1 MFKRISLSSLLTI
14 GLVVGLFCMLTISSL
29 AIWQQYKI
37 LINTQAIYEHPLAVT
52 NDVRDIRV
60 YTRGIWEL
68 THKAAYHSEKWDE
81 EVARKTTELEA
92 RIDDK
97 LAEVEKK
104 FTGNKSEINDI
115 KNDFT
120 EQKRLSHASYE
131 LLRAGET
138 KKAVAFLEAQNVDTK
153 YENLS
158 KNVNDVLAF
167 SQVKAKELTDDAALQ
182 AQNGLKLLLI
192 LSLSFLIFG
201 AIAAFIIIRYLQSEF
216 GSLHAFAENIQFD
229 ELDKITV
236 DESDK
241 SEFAKLKHAMN
252 MMVDGLIE
260 ARQTA
265 DEAYETLT
273 EQAAHLEEQATELE
287 EQTQE
292 LEGQSKALQT
302 AETMYRTLFEQ
313 SRDGILLVD
322 TTTQYFAE
330 FNKAAYENLGYTA
343 EEFAKLTIKD
353 LEVNESPEEIAQH
366 LQIMKSQ
373 GWDEFESQH
382 RRKDGGV
389 QDVQVVANIVMMD
402 GRPMLQTSLRD
413 ITVKKT
419 QEKSE
424 LENTLLRKTLLDNSA
439 VAIFLASPDRKIVQ
453 ANKRSCEI
461 FGYDQSEIES
471 SSFRL
476 IHISDESFEA
486 FAPEYKRLSG
496 EGITNIEYPFA
507 RKDGTVFWGSVS
519 GTALDPND
527 LSKGVIWTLL
537 DVDEKVSAQD
547 AIKELNSELEQ
558 KVAQGIEDLRQK
570 DQILAQQAKMA
581 AMGEMIGNI
590 AHQWRQPLN
599 TLMAAKDL
607 LILDYSD
614 NILTQASME
623 EYSDQTTR
631 TLKYLSATIDDFRNF
646 FVTSKKKESF
656 DIISAIKKALS
667 IASSSLSYS
676 SIETNFTPKIE
687 HINAFG
693 FQNEFQQVTINI
705 LNNAK
710 DAIVA
715 NKKSGSVN
723 IEVDASENFVAIHIS
738 NNGGNIPE
746 EVLEKIFDPYF
757 TTKFKSQGTGLGL
770 YMAKT
775 IIESNMNGKISAA
788 NDENGVVFTILL
800 PTKEDENVR

>member
-29 AIWQQYKI
+29 AIWQQSKI
-37 LINTQAIYEHPLAVT
+37 LTNTQAIYEHPLAVT

-68 THKAAYHSEKWDE
+68 THKAAYHSVKWDE
-81 EVARKTTELEA
+81 EVARKTAELEVK
-92 RIDDK
+92 IDDK
-97 LAEVEKK
+97 LATVEKK
-104 FTGNKSEINDI
+104 FTGNKSEIDDI

-131 LLRAGET
+131 LLRIGEN
-138 KKAVAFLEAQNVDTK
+138 KKAIVFLEEQNVDTK

-167 SQVKAKELTDDAALQ
+167 SQSRAKELTDDATLQ
-182 AQNGLKLLLI
+182 AQNGLKLLFI

-201 AIAAFIIIRYLQSEF
+201 AIAAMVIIRYLRAEF
-216 GSLHAFAENIQFD
+216 ASLHVFAENIQFD
-229 ELDKITV
+229 ELDKISV
-236 DESDK
+236 DESDR
-241 SEFAKLKHAMN
+241 SEFAELKHAMN
-252 MMVDGLIE
+252 IMVDGLME

-265 DEAYETLT
+265 DEAYETLS

-292 LEGQSKALQT
+292 LEGQAKALQT
-302 AETMYRTLFEQ
+302 AEAMYRTLFEQ

-322 TTTQYFAE
+322 TTTQHFAE
-330 FNKAAYENLGYTA
+330 FNKSAYEGLGYTA

-353 LEVNESPEEIAQH
+353 LEINESPEEIAQH

-382 RRKDGGV
+382 RRKDGTV

-413 ITVKKT
+413 ITAKKI

-439 VAIFLASPDRKIVQ
+439 VAIFLASSDRKIVQ

-461 FGYDQSEIES
+461 FGYDQSEIEG

-507 RKDGTVFWGSVS
+507 RKDGTTFWGSVS

-537 DVDEKVSAQD
+537 DVDDKQKAQEALEK
-547 AIKELNSELEQ
+547 LNGELEQ
-558 KVAQGIEDLRQK
+558 KISAGIEEIRQK
-570 DQILAQQAKMA
+570 DQIMAQQAKMA

-607 LILDYSD
+607 LVLDYLD
-614 NILTQASME
+614 NALTQTSID
-623 EYSDQTTR
+623 EYSAQTTQ
-631 TLKYLSATIDDFRNF
+631 TLQYLSATIDDFRNF
-646 FVTSKKKESF
+646 FITSKVKEPF
-656 DIISAIKKALS
+656 DIVNAIKKALA
-667 IASSSLSYS
+667 IASPSLNYS
-676 SIETNFTPKIE
+676 SIVINFAPSSE
-687 HINAFG
+687 RINAIG
-693 FQNEFQQVTINI
+693 FESEFQQVVINI

-715 NKKSGSVN
+715 SKQSGKIDIALG
-723 IEVDASENFVAIHIS
+723 IEHGFAVIYIS
-738 NNGGNIPE
+738 NNGGSIPE
-746 EVLEKIFDPYF
+746 DVMEKIFDPYF

-775 IIESNMNGKISAA
+775 IIETNMQGKI
-788 NDENGVVFTILL
+788 GVTNNEDGAVFTIKL
-800 PTKEDENVR
+800 PMNGDENVR